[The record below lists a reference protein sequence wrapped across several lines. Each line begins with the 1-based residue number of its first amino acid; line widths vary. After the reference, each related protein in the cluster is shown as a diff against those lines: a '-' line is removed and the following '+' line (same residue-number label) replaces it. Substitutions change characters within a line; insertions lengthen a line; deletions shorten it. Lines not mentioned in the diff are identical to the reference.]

1 MLTLE
6 EQEQHLERI
15 KKTRLEAQWN
25 LHRLVDC
32 NIDEVDF
39 FSYINHYRTTSK
51 TYSKHL
57 LNALTIT
64 YSKQRKVKTWS
75 MARLY
80 SAFQSPLYST

>member
-6 EQEQHLERI
+6 EQEQRLERI

-25 LHRLVDC
+25 LRRPVDC

-51 TYSKHL
+51 IYSKHL
-57 LNALTIT
+57 LNTLTIT
-64 YSKQRKVKTWS
+64 YSKQRKVN
-75 MARLY
+75 LNILQY
-80 SAFQSPLYST
+80 

>member
-6 EQEQHLERI
+6 EQEQRLERI

-64 YSKQRKVKTWS
+64 YSKQRK
-75 MARLY
+75 ANLNILQY
-80 SAFQSPLYST
+80 

>member
-32 NIDEVDF
+32 NIDEVTSF
-39 FSYINHYRTTSK
+39 LTLTTIEP
-51 TYSKHL
+51 L
-57 LNALTIT
+57 
-64 YSKQRKVKTWS
+64 QRPTQNI
-75 MARLY
+75 Y
-80 SAFQSPLYST
+80 